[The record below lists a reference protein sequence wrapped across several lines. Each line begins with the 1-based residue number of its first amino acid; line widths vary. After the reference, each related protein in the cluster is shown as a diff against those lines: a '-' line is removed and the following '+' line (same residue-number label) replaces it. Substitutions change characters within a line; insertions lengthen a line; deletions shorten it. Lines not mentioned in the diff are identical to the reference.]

1 MFPTDKNSHADMT
14 TGFLVILLFALLPL
28 HALAGTGRKVVVA
41 DATSRQPIAH
51 ASLWAK
57 EGGKFHAAITDEQGC
72 AIVSFPFQRLTV
84 SHLNY
89 EKRRI
94 SLLADTIWLKPK
106 SFVTPEVVVTSKE
119 PEWIRPLL
127 RRFVKNKDKLYFNC
141 ADTVGYDYESQS
153 IDTGSVYRYH
163 SKGLLRL
170 TASPGNRYR
179 FAQREGN
186 IYSPDTLR
194 LTDTNNLRRI
204 LYEDFVADFDAA
216 FVRNHRFFINGD
228 YAGKANEVQLVYRN
242 PKRSDDHG
250 SFVIDTARCVILR
263 ANSYRGLQS
272 NLAAKV
278 GKARYKLF
286 HALTGYTIDGWTVD
300 YHVEYQCRRGNWYIG
315 QAGYK
320 IDVHAYTSQSLDK
333 WDEFHRKTGD
343 GWGHMEAT
351 LMLTPSIESGQAGD
365 EWLTLPRSW
374 YIGMPYETSEEN
386 EISLS
391 NLPAQ
396 WHEWQE

>member
-1 MFPTDKNSHADMT
+1 MRLSSLLLLT
-14 TGFLVILLFALLPL
+14 ILLQVHTTAWASPEQ
-28 HALAGTGRKVVVA
+28 KVVVA
-41 DATSRQPIAH
+41 DAVSHMPIAH
-51 ASLWAK
+51 ASLYTK
-57 EGGKFHAAITDEQGC
+57 EAGAFHAAITAEDGH
-72 AIVSFPFQRLTV
+72 AVITFTFHHLTV

-94 SLLADTIWLKPK
+94 SLLTDTIWLKPK

-127 RRFVKNKDKLYFNC
+127 RQFVKNKDKLYFNR

-179 FAQREGN
+179 FAQREGI
-186 IYSPDTLR
+186 IYSPDSLR

-216 FVRNHRFFINGD
+216 FVRNHRFFVNGD
-228 YAGKANEVQLVYRN
+228 YTGKANEVQLVYRN

-300 YHVEYQCRRGNWYIG
+300 YHVVYQ
-315 QAGYK
+315 
-320 IDVHAYTSQSLDK
+320 
-333 WDEFHRKTGD
+333 TGR
-343 GWGHMEAT
+343 
-351 LMLTPSIESGQAGD
+351 L
-365 EWLTLPRSW
+365 
-374 YIGMPYETSEEN
+374 
-386 EISLS
+386 
-391 NLPAQ
+391 
-396 WHEWQE
+396 

>member
-1 MFPTDKNSHADMT
+1 MT
-14 TGFLVILLFALLPL
+14 TGFLVIMLFALLPL
-28 HALAGTGRKVVVA
+28 HTLAGTGRKVVVA
-41 DATSRQPIAH
+41 DAPSRQPIAH

-94 SLLADTIWLKPK
+94 SLLTDTIWLKPK
-106 SFVTPEVVVTSKE
+106 SFVTPEVVVKAKE
-119 PEWIRPLL
+119 PAWIRPMLK
-127 RRFVKNKDKLYFNC
+127 RFVKNKDKLYLNH
-141 ADTVGYDYESQS
+141 ADTVAYDYTSQS
-153 IDTGSVYRYH
+153 INTGSVYRYH

-179 FAQREGN
+179 FAQREGI
-186 IYSPDTLR
+186 IYSPDSLR

-216 FVRNHRFFINGD
+216 FVRNHRFFVNGD
-228 YAGKANEVQLVYRN
+228 YTGKANEVQLVYRN

-300 YHVEYQCRRGNWYIG
+300 YHVEYQCRRGNWYIR

-333 WDEFHRKTGD
+333 WDEFHQKTGD

-386 EISLS
+386 EITLS

>member
-1 MFPTDKNSHADMT
+1 M
-14 TGFLVILLFALLPL
+14 
-28 HALAGTGRKVVVA
+28 
-41 DATSRQPIAH
+41 
-51 ASLWAK
+51 
-57 EGGKFHAAITDEQGC
+57 AAQ
-72 AIVSFPFQRLTV
+72 TV
-84 SHLNY
+84 SREYYKN
-89 EKRRI
+89 RR
-94 SLLADTIWLKPK
+94 SL
-106 SFVTPEVVVTSKE
+106 SE
-119 PEWIRPLL
+119 
-127 RRFVKNKDKLYFNC
+127 
-141 ADTVGYDYESQS
+141 
-153 IDTGSVYRYH
+153 
-163 SKGLLRL
+163 
-170 TASPGNRYR
+170 R
-179 FAQREGN
+179 FAEMDEKIKVPSFRQ
-186 IYSPDTLR
+186 ST
-194 LTDTNNLRRI
+194 
-204 LYEDFVADFDAA
+204 
-216 FVRNHRFFINGD
+216 
-228 YAGKANEVQLVYRN
+228 GKANEVQLVYRN

-300 YHVEYQCRRGNWYIG
+300 YHVEYQCRRGNWYIR

-320 IDVHAYTSQSLDK
+320 IDVHAYTSQSHDK
-333 WDEFHRKTGD
+333 WDEFHQKTGD

>member
-1 MFPTDKNSHADMT
+1 MRLSSLLLLT
-14 TGFLVILLFALLPL
+14 ILLQVHTTVWASLEQ
-28 HALAGTGRKVVVA
+28 KVVVA
-41 DATSRQPIAH
+41 DAVSHMPIAH
-51 ASLWAK
+51 ASLYTK
-57 EGGKFHAAITDEQGC
+57 EAGAFHAAITAEDGH
-72 AIVSFPFQRLTV
+72 AVITFTFHHLTV

-94 SLLADTIWLKPK
+94 SLLTDTIWLKPK

-127 RRFVKNKDKLYFNC
+127 RQFVKNKDKLYFSR

-179 FAQREGN
+179 FAQREGI
-186 IYSPDTLR
+186 IYSPDSLR

-216 FVRNHRFFINGD
+216 FVRNHRFFVNGD
-228 YAGKANEVQLVYRN
+228 YTGKANEVQLVYRN

-300 YHVEYQCRRGNWYIG
+300 YHVEYQCRRGNWYIRQG
-315 QAGYK
+315 GYK
-320 IDVHAYTSQSLDK
+320 IDVHAFTSQSLDK
-333 WDEFHRKTGD
+333 WDEFHHKTGD